1 LDELREEG
9 FHLNFNINQTNQQ
22 SVNQNVQAT
31 STSSA
36 SSTFNFDLHFNS
48 LQGSLNELREEL
60 ETVAPEEAKE
70 IADLRERLKKLEGT
84 KEEDKAKA
92 KESTALSKTRRLLE
106 SVNDTSTALGKTV
119 EKIKGGVDI
128 VQDVA
133 KHYNKI
139 AEWCG
144 LPQVPNVLLK

>member
-1 LDELREEG
+1 M
-9 FHLNFNINQTNQQ
+9 NINVNQTNQQ
-22 SVNQNVQAT
+22 SVNQNVQQSMTA
-31 STSSA
+31 
-36 SSTFNFDLHFNS
+36 TFNFPAHIEGL
-48 LQGSLNELREEL
+48 LGSLNELREEL
-60 ETVAPEEAKE
+60 EAVAPEEAKE

-92 KESTALSKTRRLLE
+92 KESTALSKTRRWLE

-119 EKIKGGVDI
+119 EKIKGGVGI

-144 LPQVPNVLLK
+144 LPQVPSVLLK